1 MKIILTLPV
10 YNEEKGLGP
19 LLEAFS
25 TTMTQGHFRTQLV
38 IVDDGSTD
46 GTSGLIRAWSSKLS
60 IERVGHPENRGLGE
74 SIRDALRRASEMARP
89 EDIIVTMDAD
99 NTHNPA
105 SIPDMSS
112 LIESGIDIVIA
123 SRYRPGSQVVGLGPF
138 RRLMCYGAR
147 ALFQM
152 AFRIPGGGGYTCGFR
167 VFRAG
172 VLQTAFACYG
182 DALVRDRKST

>member
-25 TTMTQGHFRTQLV
+25 TTMTQGHFQTQLV

-60 IERVGHPENRGLGE
+60 IELVGHPENRGLGE

-123 SRYRPGSQVVGLGPF
+123 SRYRPGSQVVRSPDSLCLLWGRARERKEFCLHGGDSAEAFSAASEDCGNSDGP
-138 RRLMCYGAR
+138 
-147 ALFQM
+147 AL
-152 AFRIPGGGGYTCGFR
+152 
-167 VFRAG
+167 
-172 VLQTAFACYG
+172 
-182 DALVRDRKST
+182 